1 MALTVEELV
10 LQMSI
15 LSDKTDSVTNPNMVY
30 KPAAALNK
38 ALDPSIFTG
47 NNTKIVNAI
56 NMVAKKTNNLETTI
70 TSLMDKYNNILLDTS
85 AGSNQAIW
93 EATQGLMAK
102 DTIIEGIKHILEGNR
117 QEQIL
122 GLKAENIGKV
132 LSIAKDEQG
141 NLVTKAIDMIAGG
154 GPIKALNVEYSNESK
169 PELTNVSDALDYILA
184 NQTEVNVDWDSI
196 LHKPMIPNGLVMT
209 EEALV
214 MREDEKDI
222 SQVPLTSPEDINNI
236 IGSLS

>member
-15 LSDKTDSVTNPNMVY
+15 LSDKTDSATNPNMVY
-30 KPAAALNK
+30 KSATALNK

-56 NMVAKKTNNLETTI
+56 NMIAKKTNSLDTTI
-70 TSLMDKYNNILLDTS
+70 TSLLDKFNPIILDTNIS
-85 AGSNQAIW
+85 TNQTIW
-93 EATQGLMAK
+93 ETTQGLMAK

-122 GLKAENIGKV
+122 GLKAEDIGKV
-132 LSIAKDEQG
+132 LSIARDEQG
-141 NLVTKAIDMIAGG
+141 NLITKAIDMIAGG
-154 GPIKALNVEYSNESK
+154 SVNALNVGYSNESK

-184 NQTEVNVDWDSI
+184 NQVEVNVDWDTI
-196 LHKPMIPNGLVMT
+196 MNKPMVPNKLVIT

-214 MREDEKDI
+214 MRENENDI
-222 SQVPLTSPEDINNI
+222 SQVLLTSPEDINNI

>member
-15 LSDKTDSVTNPNMVY
+15 LSDKTDSATNPNMVY
-30 KPAAALNK
+30 KSATALNK

-56 NMVAKKTNNLETTI
+56 NMVAKKTNNLDTTI
-70 TSLMDKYNNILLDTS
+70 TGLLDKFNPIILDTNIS
-85 AGSNQAIW
+85 TNQAIW

-122 GLKAENIGKV
+122 GLKAEDIGKV
-132 LSIAKDEQG
+132 LSIARDEHG
-141 NLVTKAIDMIAGG
+141 NLITKAIDMIAGG
-154 GPIKALNVEYSNESK
+154 GPVNALNVEYSNESK
-169 PELTNVSDALDYILA
+169 PEFTNVSDALDYILA